1 MSSIITPHPP
11 GSFSILR
18 IPKGLRI
25 SKKRKST
32 KAARPYHTCPA
43 GAASRLI
50 HTPTISST
58 TTREGSSPQA
68 GSRRSAAQTPAKVKT
83 SIKATVIHN
92 NATPDRR
99 NDRRY
104 HTKAASNAPAV
115 PGATGEKPEPNP
127 VPISIGRKGGLSIV
141 LSSIRFT
148 QERMYS
154 FELPVIFGVHPLSL
168 LLCYTIILYIDPSF
182 SQDSQVLSRPPCR
195 GWSASPCAIAGRGRA
210 QAGVRSRASGS
221 CRRTIATSGCHTC
234 LHAEPGR

>member
-18 IPKGLRI
+18 MPKGLRI
-25 SKKRKST
+25 SKKRKSI
-32 KAARPYHTCPA
+32 KAAKPYHTCPA

-58 TTREGSSPQA
+58 TTREGSSPHT
-68 GSRRSAAQTPAKVKT
+68 GSRQSVAQTPAIVKT

-92 NATPDRR
+92 NAIPDRR

-104 HTKAASNAPAV
+104 HTKVANNAPAV
-115 PGATGEKPEPNP
+115 PGATGEKPEPKP

-148 QERMYS
+148 QERVYS
-154 FELPVIFGVHPLSL
+154 FELPVIFGVHPLS
-168 LLCYTIILYIDPSF
+168 YIMLYNHS
-182 SQDSQVLSRPPCR
+182 
-195 GWSASPCAIAGRGRA
+195 
-210 QAGVRSRASGS
+210 
-221 CRRTIATSGCHTC
+221 
-234 LHAEPGR
+234 LHSSIF